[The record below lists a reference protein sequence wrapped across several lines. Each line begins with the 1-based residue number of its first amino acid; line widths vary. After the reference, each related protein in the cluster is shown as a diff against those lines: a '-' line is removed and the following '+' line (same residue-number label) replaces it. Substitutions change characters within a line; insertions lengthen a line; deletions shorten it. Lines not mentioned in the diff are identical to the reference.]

1 MWLHFEPPA
10 SVMLRPSFEV
20 NVGPAIGLRS
30 ANVSPVVTA
39 RRIDSLSSL

>member
-1 MWLHFEPPA
+1 MWLHLEPPA

-30 ANVSPVVTA
+30 ANLSPVVTA
-39 RRIDSLSSL
+39 RRNHFLPSS